1 LYGYYVIHK
10 NIGDK
15 WAMEKNLYH
24 IIRCSDCGTKNR
36 ISHEKI
42 SGVPK
47 CGKCGAELKMDQA
60 DGNGGESYLFRCTK
74 CRTRNRIPFSKISE
88 GAKCGKCGTV
98 LATQELFIPQPLMV
112 TETDFNKQVL
122 DSPLPVLLFAWAPWC
137 PTCRT
142 AMPVIDAFAKDAKGK
157 IRVGKVNVDSSP
169 AISSKYN
176 ILSVPQLLIFDN
188 GRLQETMPGA
198 MLKHEIMMK
207 MARYL

>member
-1 LYGYYVIHK
+1 
-10 NIGDK
+10 
-15 WAMEKNLYH
+15 
-24 IIRCSDCGTKNR
+24 
-36 ISHEKI
+36 
-42 SGVPK
+42 
-47 CGKCGAELKMDQA
+47 MDQA

-74 CRTRNRIPFSKISE
+74 CRTRNRIPFFKISE
-88 GAKCGKCGTV
+88 GAKCGKCGTA
-98 LATQELFIPQPLMV
+98 LATQELFVPQPLMV
-112 TETDFNKQVL
+112 TETDFDKQVL
-122 DSPLPVLLFAWAPWC
+122 ASPLPVLLFAWASWC

-142 AMPVIDAFAKDAKGK
+142 AMPVIDDFAKDAKGK

-176 ILSVPQLLIFDN
+176 ILSVPQILIFDN